1 MALFDDATIKGKE
14 ISLFNQQIHQRAVP
28 LGEQA
33 TPALTFFTGNM
44 PHNVKNKPKNLGA
57 MPPNFRMEGGRKFD
71 LKFTEK
77 LAQWTGTGYGAGERA
92 AVTHAVHGNEAKC
105 SGVISNYIKPFWL
118 DKADVDDLQG
128 KNFNDKVA
136 FLTQQNDLI
145 ALSGW
150 ETWDTLICAAKT
162 EAQAD
167 NKIGSMLWWLTGDS
181 LFEIDRTDV
190 ANANFLAKVS
200 TAATLTLAI
209 LRREKTAMKTRLGEK
224 PVVACSTNVY
234 DNIFDK
240 IEAAAGADAIT
251 KLTDDTISYGGDY
264 MSYMGMNFVLF
275 HRLPANHAIMTP
287 PDIWAPYTP
296 GGEFMKQFTEWNIDP
311 NRVAQY
317 QAKFEMRGAIICTD
331 PQKATVFTSA
341 TG

>member
-1 MALFDDATIKGKE
+1 MALFDDAVFKGKE
-14 ISLFNQQIHQRAVP
+14 ISLFNTQAHKRAVI
-28 LGEQA
+28 LAEQA

-44 PHNVKNKPKNLGA
+44 PHNVKDKPKNLGQV
-57 MPPNFRMEGGRKFD
+57 PPNFRMEGGRKFD

-77 LAQWTGTGYGAGERA
+77 LAQWTGTGYGVNERA
-92 AVTHAVHGNEAKC
+92 AVTHGAHGNEAKC
-105 SGVISNYIKPFWL
+105 TGTIANYIKPFWL
-118 DKADVDDLQG
+118 DKSDVDDLQG
-128 KNFNDKVA
+128 KHFNDKVA

-145 ALSGW
+145 TLSAW

-162 EAQAD
+162 EAHAAD
-167 NKIGSMLWWLTGDS
+167 KIGSMLWWLTGDA

-209 LRREKTAMKTRLGEK
+209 LRREKTAMKTRLADK
-224 PVVACSTNVY
+224 PVVACATNVY
-234 DNIFDK
+234 DNLFDK

-251 KLTDDTISYGGDY
+251 KMADDTISYGGEY
-264 MSYMGMNFVLF
+264 MSYMGMNIVLF
-275 HRLPANHAIMTP
+275 HRLPANHSIMTP

-296 GGEFMKQFTEWNIDP
+296 NGEFMKQFTEWEIDQG
-311 NRVAQY
+311 RVAQY
-317 QAKFEMRGAIICTD
+317 QAKFEMRGAIICLD
-331 PQKATVFTSA
+331 PAKATVFTSA